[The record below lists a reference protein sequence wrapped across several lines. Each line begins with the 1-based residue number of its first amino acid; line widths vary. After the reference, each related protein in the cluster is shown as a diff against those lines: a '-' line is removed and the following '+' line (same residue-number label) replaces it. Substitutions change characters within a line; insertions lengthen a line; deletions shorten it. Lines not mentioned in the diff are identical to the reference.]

1 MEEIGEKL
9 KKHAESDAHKESMAK
24 WMAYKQT
31 KSTVADQLA
40 SHRAST
46 VAVLCARQGIPLR
59 GHDESSTS
67 SNKGNYVEI
76 LELIASV
83 MPELGCQFRSLPN
96 NAKYTSK
103 VVQNDL
109 LKAAA
114 DVVLKQ
120 ITDEIKDAEG
130 FAVIA
135 DEARD
140 VSKKEQLSL
149 CLRYVN
155 KQLEVNERFVGFSDL
170 CDLDAKALAEKIV
183 ARLQVLGLNIKQCV
197 AQCYDGA
204 SVKSGQVSG
213 VQQRLRE
220 IVGNGCVYIHC
231 HAHR

>member
-1 MEEIGEKL
+1 MSKGFNC
-9 KKHAESDAHKESMAK
+9 SC
-24 WMAYKQT
+24 
-31 KSTVADQLA
+31 QLYVYFNPFTG
-40 SHRAST
+40 SR
-46 VAVLCARQGIPLR
+46 LCARQGIALR

-76 LELIASV
+76 LELLASV
-83 MPELGCQFRSLPN
+83 MPELGRKFRSLPN

-120 ITDEIKDAEG
+120 IIDEIKDAEG

-155 KQLEVNERFVGFSDL
+155 KNLEVNERFVGFSDL

-183 ARLQVLGLNIKQCV
+183 ARLQVLGLDVKQCI

-204 SVKSGQVSG
+204 SVMSGQVSG

>member
-1 MEEIGEKL
+1 M
-9 KKHAESDAHKESMAK
+9 
-24 WMAYKQT
+24 
-31 KSTVADQLA
+31 ADQLI
-40 SHRAST
+40 SLRSSS
-46 VAVLCARQGIPLR
+46 VAANRMHISNLSQVAILCAHQGIALR

-76 LELIASV
+76 LQLLTSV
-83 MPELGCQFRSLPN
+83 MPELGRQFRLLPN
-96 NAKYTSK
+96 NVKYTSK

-114 DVVLKQ
+114 DVVLNQ

-155 KQLEVNERFVGFSDL
+155 KNLEANERFVGFTDL
-170 CDLDAKALAEKIV
+170 CDLNAKALSSWFV
-183 ARLQVLGLNIKQCV
+183 YSSSLHLGQANRANHYC
-197 AQCYDGA
+197 
-204 SVKSGQVSG
+204 
-213 VQQRLRE
+213 
-220 IVGNGCVYIHC
+220 
-231 HAHR
+231 